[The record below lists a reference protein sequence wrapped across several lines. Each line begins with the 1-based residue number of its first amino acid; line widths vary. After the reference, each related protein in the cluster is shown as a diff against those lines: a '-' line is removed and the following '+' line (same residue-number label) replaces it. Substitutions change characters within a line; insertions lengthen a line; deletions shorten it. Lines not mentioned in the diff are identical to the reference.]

1 MTTIKP
7 TSRLDQDLNQA
18 IKNLD
23 SLNKK
28 MVPAASAM
36 AVNRVGQKAES
47 RAVRQASKEVKVTAK
62 VVRPRVTVV
71 KRANPR
77 RPYRVVRIRRY
88 DIPAISIGEVR
99 TQIRRKNGGYLVS
112 AVSRDQQ
119 GRYTKREHSGNTSIR
134 VGRHTFQNAFVNQVK
149 SGNWHV
155 MYRVGES
162 RYPIGVA
169 AVPIK
174 ENISKAMEFHTRQ
187 LLNFDM
193 PKEMERALAQKFRQE
208 FKRR

>member
-1 MTTIKP
+1 MTTINP
-7 TSRLDQDLNQA
+7 THRLDQDLKQA

-23 SLNKK
+23 SLNTKL
-28 MVPAASAM
+28 VPAASAM
-36 AVNRVGQKAES
+36 VVNKVGQKAES
-47 RAVRQASKEVKVTAK
+47 RAVRQTAKEVKVTAK
-62 VVRPRVTVV
+62 VIRPRVTVA
-71 KRANPR
+71 KRANPQ

-112 AVSRDQQ
+112 GPSRDEQ
-119 GRYTKREHSGNTSIR
+119 GRYGKREHSGNTSIK
-134 VGRHTFQNAFVNQVK
+134 VGRHTFQNAFVNQVS

-155 MYRVGES
+155 LYRVGES
-162 RYPIGVA
+162 RYPLGVA
-169 AVPIK
+169 TVPIK
-174 ENISKAMEFHTRQ
+174 DNITKAMEYHTRQ

-208 FKRR
+208 LKRR